1 MNVELN
7 EQYLYACVEIKKN
20 YIFLLKKKWH
30 FLLATLFLFLYSFF
44 FKSLYITGRNEWG

>member
-1 MNVELN
+1 MYQGMNVDLN

-30 FLLATLFLFLYSFF
+30 FLLATLFLFLYSYFF
-44 FKSLYITGRNEWG
+44 